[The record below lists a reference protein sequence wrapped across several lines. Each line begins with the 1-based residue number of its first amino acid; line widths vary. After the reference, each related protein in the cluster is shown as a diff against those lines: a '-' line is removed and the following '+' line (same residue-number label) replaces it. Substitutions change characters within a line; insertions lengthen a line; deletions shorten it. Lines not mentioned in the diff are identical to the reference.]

1 MLVDG
6 NPNSMYFFPISEGEI
21 VSVVSKLKGKASA
34 GADEI
39 PNFIVKASIEFI
51 KKPLNF
57 ILNESINQGVFPDLL
72 KIAKN

>member
-6 NPNSMYFFPISEGEI
+6 NPNCMYFFLISEGEI

-39 PNFIVKASIEFI
+39 PDFIVKGCIEFI

-57 ILNESINQGVFPDLL
+57 ILMNP
-72 KIAKN
+72 